1 MTKSVSI
8 LGARPLRPLQNQVL
22 KGIKIDFLNI
32 FYFKMASIQKLI
44 KNHRYIITIDGTNQM
59 YYGTCQCP
67 DSYLF
72 SGVVHFNVN
81 KYIETEIFSEKDHFV
96 DTHEKMD

>member
-1 MTKSVSI
+1 MESSSHTDTEPKTISI
-8 LGARPLRPLQNQVL
+8 
-22 KGIKIDFLNI
+22 
-32 FYFKMASIQKLI
+32 SIQKKLI
-44 KNHRYIITIDGTNQM
+44 MKHKYVITLDGTNQT

-72 SGVVHFNVN
+72 SDVVKFGSNH
-81 KYIETEIFSEKDHFV
+81 KYIGLDYFSEYDHFT

>member
-1 MTKSVSI
+1 MELSETSSDTESDTDTETI
-8 LGARPLRPLQNQVL
+8 
-22 KGIKIDFLNI
+22 
-32 FYFKMASIQKLI
+32 SIQKKTNLI
-44 KNHRYIITIDGTNQM
+44 KNHRYLITIDGTNQR

-72 SGVVHFNVN
+72 SDVIHFNLN
-81 KYIETEIFSEKDHFV
+81 KYIELKSFSEKDHFT

>member
-1 MTKSVSI
+1 METSSDTESSSSESVTESI
-8 LGARPLRPLQNQVL
+8 L
-22 KGIKIDFLNI
+22 
-32 FYFKMASIQKLI
+32 IQKLI
-44 KNHRYIITIDGTNQM
+44 KNHRYIITIDGNQS

-72 SGVVHFNVN
+72 SGVMHFNLY
-81 KYIETEIFSEKDHFV
+81 KYIELKSFSEKDHFV

>member
-1 MTKSVSI
+1 MESSSDTDSSS
-8 LGARPLRPLQNQVL
+8 
-22 KGIKIDFLNI
+22 DTESW
-32 FYFKMASIQKLI
+32 SIQKLI

-72 SGVVHFNVN
+72 SDVMHFNLN
-81 KYIETEIFSEKDHFV
+81 KYIGLKSFSEKDHFV

>member
-1 MTKSVSI
+1 MESSSESETEEETEST
-8 LGARPLRPLQNQVL
+8 
-22 KGIKIDFLNI
+22 
-32 FYFKMASIQKLI
+32 SIQKLI
-44 KNHRYIITIDGTNQM
+44 KNHRYLITIDGANQI

-72 SGVVHFNVN
+72 SDLIHFNLN
-81 KYIETEIFSEKDHFV
+81 TYIKLQSFLEIDHFV

>member
-1 MTKSVSI
+1 MESSDTDSGWESDTELELETTSK
-8 LGARPLRPLQNQVL
+8 
-22 KGIKIDFLNI
+22 
-32 FYFKMASIQKLI
+32 KLI
-44 KNHRYIITIDGTNQM
+44 MKHKYVITIDGTNQT

-72 SGVVHFNVN
+72 SDVVKFGSNH
-81 KYIETEIFSEKDHFV
+81 KYIGLNYFSEKDHFI

>member
-1 MTKSVSI
+1 MESSSDTDSSSDTESW
-8 LGARPLRPLQNQVL
+8 P
-22 KGIKIDFLNI
+22 
-32 FYFKMASIQKLI
+32 IQKLI

-72 SGVVHFNVN
+72 SDVMHFNLN
-81 KYIETEIFSEKDHFV
+81 KYIGLKSFLEKDHFV